1 MSPFSVAMPL
11 VYTHLALVAYPAKSH
26 ARCTA
31 ISLSTLQR
39 LLSAD
44 EQHVLPRP
52 MRALAAQIFEAL
64 GLHPDVVRA
73 AFVGTPSRV
82 AGVSFE
88 TIGCDALALH
98 AAAYG
103 GAPLPEES
111 ADARA
116 LPNPGD
122 YMYRSPIVAG
132 QTEAHLNDPSVI
144 FKLQEAAA
152 TNRCAIWACGD
163 VCAASSESMS
173 VVCVDLG
180 FRKRC

>member
-1 MSPFSVAMPL
+1 
-11 VYTHLALVAYPAKSH
+11 
-26 ARCTA
+26 
-31 ISLSTLQR
+31 
-39 LLSAD
+39 
-44 EQHVLPRP
+44 

>member
-1 MSPFSVAMPL
+1 MPL
-11 VYTHLALVAYPAKSH
+11 VSTHLALVACPAESH

-31 ISLSTLQR
+31 TSLSTLQR
-39 LLSAD
+39 LLLTN
-44 EQHVLPRP
+44 EQHVLLRP
-52 MRALAAQIFEAL
+52 VRSLAAQIFEAL

-88 TIGCDALALH
+88 TIGGDALALH

-152 TNRCAIWACGD
+152 TNRCAVWAGGD
-163 VCAASSESMS
+163 VFAANPATMLML
-173 VVCVDLG
+173 CVDPGLKKVAG
-180 FRKRC
+180 